1 MLLHSDSK
9 SEAVTMLLAL
19 LPAVSSIAV
28 APATFMNYNWA
39 TSVES
44 RKVFVYETLS
54 YWCMRPEATSV

>member
-9 SEAVTMLLAL
+9 SAAAIMLLAL
-19 LPAVSSIAV
+19 LPAISSIAV

-44 RKVFVYETLS
+44 RKVLPYEALVYAALS
-54 YWCMRPEATSV
+54 SQ

>member
-9 SEAVTMLLAL
+9 SAAAIMLLAL
-19 LPAVSSIAV
+19 LPAISSIAV

-44 RKVFVYETLS
+44 RKVIAYEALS
-54 YWCMRPEATSV
+54 YSCMRP